1 MHRFFKNKAY
11 IYKPLLLLGYMSC
24 LGFPFTKAYTET
36 TPQPSKNTMNS
47 SRHMTSVQDLS
58 LIGPLCDGSYSSSL
72 STWDPAQQGSTQQAL
87 PRPILRIFSR
97 LFKDFHSL
105 LQQRRDYFVISSFL
119 CPSVCID
126 FLGK

>member
-1 MHRFFKNKAY
+1 MKKNKVYKSYSFILTKLRVNMHRFFKNKAY

-36 TPQPSKNTMNS
+36 TPQPSKNTINS

-72 STWDPAQQGSTQQAL
+72 ST
-87 PRPILRIFSR
+87 
-97 LFKDFHSL
+97 
-105 LQQRRDYFVISSFL
+105 
-119 CPSVCID
+119 
-126 FLGK
+126 